1 MKSRRTLAEEL
12 AFKADRKILHL
23 EEEDHLRVDIPAGER
38 LNLGVL
44 ALKIPSRW
52 ANMRNFWLTAAG
64 LFLALFLIT
73 NAGAYSKWIQAELT
87 DVGSQVQEQT
97 QALLSNE
104 EEPVII
110 AQDGIYPLQISPTPH
125 EDRLR
130 IPSIDVNS
138 RVVVPESGLESLI
151 GQDWNELE
159 DQIRE
164 SLLNGVVH
172 YPGTADP
179 GERGNVFL
187 TAHSSNVF
195 WEPSPYN
202 STFALLPK
210 MEVGDDIF
218 VTHDQEEFHYRV
230 ISKEEVTP
238 KEVGVLAQGEDFE
251 LTLMTCTPV
260 GTTLRRLVVRAEL
273 IQD

>member
-1 MKSRRTLAEEL
+1 VKSRRTLAEEL